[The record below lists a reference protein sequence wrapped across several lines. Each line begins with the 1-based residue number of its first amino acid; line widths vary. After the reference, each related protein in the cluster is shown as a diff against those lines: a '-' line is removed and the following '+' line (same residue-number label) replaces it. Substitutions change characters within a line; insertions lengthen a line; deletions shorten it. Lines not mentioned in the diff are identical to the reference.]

1 MIRQQFLRYSAIG
14 LLLNAALYGAYLLL
28 THTLL
33 GSRAAMTLTYG
44 AGVLIGFILNRSLTF
59 RYRGE
64 NSGALLRYFGSYAFG
79 YAINLM
85 ALWLLVDRAGMAHEV
100 AQGGVTVTLPVV
112 LFVLQKYWVFPSRTS
127 NVPTLPARPSP

>member
-1 MIRQQFLRYSAIG
+1 MIRQQFLRYAAIG

-44 AGVLIGFILNRSLTF
+44 AGVLIGFILNRTLTF

-64 NSGALLRYFGSYAFG
+64 NSGALLRYFGSYAIG
-79 YAINLM
+79 YAINLT
-85 ALWLLVDRAGMAHEV
+85 ALWLLVDRAGMAHEAV
-100 AQGGVTVTLPVV
+100 QGGMTVTLPVV
-112 LFVLQKYWVFPSRTS
+112 LFALQKYWVFSARTRS
-127 NVPTLPARPSP
+127 FPTVPARPLS